1 MDLSKYKWKYRI
13 LVLNT
18 TCYQDKEYIK
28 SRNLYYKH
36 INDFKIRNV
45 KLLANRKKGLKF
57 NVNLV
62 GFDGTLKLKSETL
75 IPNNLFKIIDKMPMS
90 QKVNVL

>member
-1 MDLSKYKWKYRI
+1 MDLSKYKWKSRI
-13 LVLNT
+13 LILNT
-18 TCYQDKEYIK
+18 TCYQDKEYIR

-45 KLLANRKKGLKF
+45 KLLTNRKKGLNF
-57 NVNLV
+57 SVNLI
-62 GFDGTLKLKSETL
+62 GFDGTLKLTSVTL
-75 IPNNLFKIIDKMPMS
+75 IPENLFKLIDKMPMC